1 MYCHLHEMKIIHGD
15 IKAANILYDGKRV
28 KLSDFGDSRF
38 MDQFVPCLSD
48 ASHSGL
54 DFKEL
59 HGSILF
65 MAPEVIQGLP
75 YGTRSDIW
83 ALGCTLIEIA
93 TAQAPWPHVKDIN
106 ELFMNL

>member
-1 MYCHLHEMKIIHGD
+1 
-15 IKAANILYDGKRV
+15 
-28 KLSDFGDSRF
+28 
-38 MDQFVPCLSD
+38 VPCLSE

-93 TAQAPWPHVKDIN
+93 TARAPWPEVKDIN
-106 ELFMNL
+106 ELFMNI